1 MLTLGKSARATNGA
15 KSALTGKVVRGAR
28 VASRQSEVGMK
39 VKSVGGVMKVSGVVE
54 RSFFSSAS
62 VKYAAEWEGIE
73 KEILSMPALSPSMTT
88 GNIASWVKKEGDK
101 ISAGDV
107 IAEVETD
114 KATVAFEATEDGYLA
129 KILQPDGA
137 KNIEVA
143 DPIAI
148 VVAKKELVAKFA
160 NYVHESK
167 SSSSSSSSSA
177 PAASKEDSSS
187 TSSSSPKPKKKKAE
201 KPAAPSVPHSILPM
215 PSLSPTMEDGVIVS
229 WKKNEGDKISA
240 GDVLAEVE
248 TDKATVAFEATE
260 DGFMAKIL
268 QPAGSTRVKV
278 NVPVAIVV
286 EKKAD
291 IDAVKDYN
299 PSAAD
304 EADEIEE
311 VEVVEKES
319 KSGDS
324 KSQSKSDSKS
334 DSKSSGSSA
343 SSHGGRVIASPYA
356 KVLSKEK
363 GFEIADISGSGPNGR
378 VIASDVLSFT
388 PKAKASA
395 EKTASKSAS
404 GASSSQAS
412 IGDFDDLSVSNIKRV
427 TAERLTHSKQTI
439 PHFYLTVDVEVDEM
453 LKVREKLN
461 KAASSKSKPEPA
473 YKISVNDFVVKAS
486 ALAMRQVPTVNSQW
500 MGDFVRQFH
509 AVDINVAVS
518 TDLGLL
524 TPIVR
529 DADLHGLQHI
539 SNSIKEASAKA
550 KSGKL
555 SPNDLTTGTFT
566 ISNLGMFGIDHFGAV
581 INPPQACILA
591 VGGSKPKVV
600 PNPTPSSEQP
610 FTVKN
615 YMTVTLSCDHRVVD
629 GAVGAQWLQAFKD
642 LIENPM
648 KLLL

>member
-1 MLTLGKSARATNGA
+1 M
-15 KSALTGKVVRGAR
+15 
-28 VASRQSEVGMK
+28 VA
-39 VKSVGGVMKVSGVVE
+39 
-54 RSFFSSAS
+54 RSFYSSAS
-62 VKYAAEWEGIE
+62 AKYAAAEWEGVE
-73 KEILSMPALSPSMTT
+73 KEVLTMPALSPSMTT
-88 GNIASWVKKEGDK
+88 GVIAKWVKQEGDK
-101 ISAGDV
+101 ISPGDV

-137 KNIEVA
+137 KNIEVSE
-143 DPIAI
+143 PIAI
-148 VVAKKELVAKFA
+148 VVAKKELVSKFA
-160 NYVHESK
+160 NYVHAK
-167 SSSSSSSSSA
+167 AADASSSSSSSSSA
-177 PAASKEDSSS
+177 SN
-187 TSSSSPKPKKKKAE
+187 TSSSSSSAAAAPEKKKKKKSSASSA
-201 KPAAPSVPHSILPM
+201 PAQAAPSVAHTILPM

-229 WKKNEGDKISA
+229 WKKQEGEKISA

-260 DGFMAKIL
+260 DGYLAKIL
-268 QPAGSTRVKV
+268 QQAGAGRIKV

-299 PSAAD
+299 PAASDSSAAAV
-304 EADEIEE
+304 EEEGEEEEEE
-311 VEVVEKES
+311 VVAAATS
-319 KSGDS
+319 SGS
-324 KSQSKSDSKS
+324 N
-334 DSKSSGSSA
+334 KSSSPSSA
-343 SSHGGRVIASPYA
+343 SSREGGRVIASPYA
-356 KVLSKEK
+356 KLLSKEK
-363 GFEIADISGSGPNGR
+363 GFEIGDISGTGPNGR
-378 VIASDVLSFT
+378 IIASDVLSFT
-388 PKAKASA
+388 PQAK
-395 EKTASKSAS
+395 KTSSSASKSAS
-404 GASSSQAS
+404 ASSASASSSAS
-412 IGDFDDLSVSNIKRV
+412 LGDYDDVSVTTIKRV

-439 PHFYLTVDVEVDEM
+439 PHFYLTIDVEVDEM

-461 KAASSKSKPEPA
+461 KAAVGKGATAPA

-529 DADLHGLQHI
+529 DADLHGLSHI
-539 SNSIKEASAKA
+539 SNSIKDASAKA
-550 KSGKL
+550 KAGKL
-555 SPNDLTTGTFT
+555 SPADLTTGTFT

-600 PNPTPSSEQP
+600 PNPLAAPGEQP
-610 FTVKN
+610 FTIKN

-642 LIENPM
+642 LVENPM